1 MSMFSTISGKLK
13 KFVAQGHKKFAIYP
27 YGEIGIMVHDVLSK
41 QFGIDDIIL
50 IDNGLSKYN
59 PKIIGV
65 DELEGKDYSEYI
77 FFVTY
82 RYGIYY
88 DEIRNSLKKYV
99 ASSQIVDLFPNRV
112 KAGKYSSGPML
123 LSDNVEKIG
132 AFCNF
137 AAGTCAVKNHAMDYI
152 STHGFIYTAQANYE
166 DADGSMWY
174 FKGVQP
180 HGIPP
185 KNDKVVIGNDVWLA
199 RNVIITNGA
208 KIGNGVIAAAG
219 AVITKDVPDYAIVA
233 GVPAR
238 IIRYRYTPEQI
249 EALNRIQW
257 WNWSDDEIRERYD
270 DFYLPIEDFIRK
282 YDVV

>member
-27 YGEIGIMVHDVLSK
+27 YGEIGIMVHDALSK

-112 KAGKYSSGPML
+112 KAGYYRIMWRRLVRSVIL
-123 LSDNVEKIG
+123 QRELVQLKIMRWTI
-132 AFCNF
+132 FQHMDLYIRHKQIMKMRM
-137 AAGTCAVKNHAMDYI
+137 AVCGI
-152 STHGFIYTAQANYE
+152 SKEYNRMGFHRK
-166 DADGSMWY
+166 M
-174 FKGVQP
+174 
-180 HGIPP
+180 
-185 KNDKVVIGNDVWLA
+185 
-199 RNVIITNGA
+199 
-208 KIGNGVIAAAG
+208 
-219 AVITKDVPDYAIVA
+219 
-233 GVPAR
+233 
-238 IIRYRYTPEQI
+238 IR
-249 EALNRIQW
+249 L
-257 WNWSDDEIRERYD
+257 
-270 DFYLPIEDFIRK
+270 
-282 YDVV
+282 